1 MSGNEFFCKQLCD
14 QEAESLAVLDQL
26 GLTHITVPF
35 EIEQSTLIM
44 AQGEPVEG
52 AALLIEPVYR
62 DCLAD
67 LYSVKSA
74 RYSPGLYAFYGTP
87 EVPSPEEPY
96 GHYLA
101 RQSSGLLKSLEGC
114 SSVIIRSI
122 AAFCSEL
129 LRKSFQKHMS
139 ALDSQQTFSLLHG
152 DLHSGNILQ
161 YRGAYKLIDFE
172 FMRFGPVSMEI
183 AFLLFWDYIT
193 GEAPFPSRDDLTR
206 QAECAGHICGLTSK
220 EADQILTVFMPVFL
234 LCAASGLIEKR
245 YSDPISIQKGLKSF
259 YVECLKDGG
268 RNDSLH

>member
-1 MSGNEFFCKQLCD
+1 MSGNELFCKQLCD
-14 QEAESLAVLDQL
+14 QEAESLTVLAQL

-52 AALLIEPVYR
+52 AARLIESVYR

-87 EVPSPEEPY
+87 EVPSPGEPY

-101 RQSSGLLKSLEGC
+101 RQSSSLLKSLEGC
-114 SSVIIRSI
+114 SFVIIRSI
-122 AAFCSEL
+122 ATFCSEL

-139 ALDSQQTFSLLHG
+139 ALDSQETFSLLHG

-172 FMRFGPVSMEI
+172 FMRFGSVSMEI

-193 GEAPFPSRDDLTR
+193 GEAPFPPWDELRRLATR
-206 QAECAGHICGLTSK
+206 TGSMCCLSSEETA
-220 EADQILTVFMPVFL
+220 QITDVFLPVFL
-234 LCAASGLIEKR
+234 LCAASGLIR
-245 YSDPISIQKGLKSF
+245 DCYSDPISIQKGLKSF
-259 YVECLKDGG
+259 YDECLVAGG